1 MIDLLVVTH
10 RHWDHISG
18 FSQAADVF
26 QQMTINRLWM
36 SWAEDPQDVLAAPL
50 WKKNNQALAALGRAV
65 NGAGEAAGLAHVAR
79 LLDFVGDL
87 GVAGGDPMAP
97 VRQLVTKDG
106 RQPEYRQP
114 GEGPLPL
121 PTAGRA
127 TGVPG
132 ARLYVLGPPRD
143 LKALGQMNPT
153 ASGHETY
160 LTTVGLTSQIAFLL
174 GVLDPQTLSTE
185 DAALRDL
192 SYPFERDLRIPREEA
207 AQSDFFRANY
217 GFGDEAAPA
226 TAATGQAWRRID
238 EDWLGSAE
246 ELALQLDNCINN
258 TSMPLAIEL
267 AGSNKVLLFVGDAQV
282 GNWLSWHDLSWT
294 DPGDGSTVTAG
305 DLLARTAFY
314 KVGHHGSHNAT
325 IRALN
330 AAPWGLELMCRPDL
344 VAMIPVNEAFAHA
357 APRHW
362 QMPWPATYGRLEELT
377 AGRVMRI
384 DSGIP
389 PDKPDG
395 VDEEKWQ
402 AFTENVQVT
411 ALYVEFTVGG

>member
-1 MIDLLVVTH
+1 M
-10 RHWDHISG
+10 
-18 FSQAADVF
+18 
-26 QQMTINRLWM
+26 
-36 SWAEDPQDVLAAPL
+36 
-50 WKKNNQALAALGRAV
+50 
-65 NGAGEAAGLAHVAR
+65 NGAGEAAGLAHVTH

-87 GVAGGDPMAP
+87 GVAGGDPLAP

-106 RQPEYRQP
+106 GQPEYRQP

-121 PTAGRA
+121 PAAGRA
-127 TGVPG
+127 AGVPG

-143 LKALGQMNPT
+143 LKALGQMNPS
-153 ASGHETY
+153 AAGQETY
-160 LTTVGLTSQIAFLL
+160 LTTVGLTSQVAFLL
-174 GVLDPQTLSTE
+174 GVLDPQTLSPE

-192 SYPFERDLRIPREEA
+192 SYPFEQNLRMPRDEA
-207 AQSDFFRANY
+207 AQCDFFRTHY
-217 GFGDEAAPA
+217 GFGDEAAPPA
-226 TAATGQAWRRID
+226 PRRGGRGTAAATGEAWRRID

-267 AGSNKVLLFVGDAQV
+267 AGAKKVLLFVGDAQV

-305 DLLARTAFY
+305 DLLSRTAFY

-325 IRALN
+325 IRALD

-357 APRHW
+357 TPRHW
-362 QMPWPATYGRLEELT
+362 QMPWPATYERLEALT
-377 AGRVMRI
+377 AGRIMPRRLRHPIGQARRRGRGEVAGVYREREA
-384 DSGIP
+384 
-389 PDKPDG
+389 DG
-395 VDEEKWQ
+395 AVRG
-402 AFTENVQVT
+402 VYGGGVT
-411 ALYVEFTVGG
+411 